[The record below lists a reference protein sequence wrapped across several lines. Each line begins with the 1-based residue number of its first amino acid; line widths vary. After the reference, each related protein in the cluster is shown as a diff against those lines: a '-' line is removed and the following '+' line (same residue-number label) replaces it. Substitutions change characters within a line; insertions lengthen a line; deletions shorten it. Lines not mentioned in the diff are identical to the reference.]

1 MGTESGLAD
10 VWIRGVAANAAAP
23 ADVLMRLLGP
33 AGRAAWE
40 VLCGGRALP
49 EEVVAAIVADPA
61 TA

>member
-1 MGTESGLAD
+1 M
-10 VWIRGVAANAAAP
+10 WIRGVAANAAAP